1 MKNSGLSDGIVQ
13 MKTESQFF
21 QSFQNSKGQKID

>member
-13 MKTESQFF
+13 IKTESQFS
-21 QSFQNSKGQKID
+21 QVEIVKAKKQI